1 MFQLTQMKILNEK
14 TDNPYGHYST
24 VTTGKIFVFS
34 VSKITHCRSVGFCCL
49 LQVAIYDT
57 ILLCIVFLLND
68 PTILQRFFSLIAG
81 QNQFTNWLTYFFI
94 VQLAVCISVQM
105 IYLNKALDT
114 FNTSVVTPIYYVF
127 FTTFVIIAS
136 AILYKVYFLFF
147 VEDILLLCV
156 TE

>member
-1 MFQLTQMKILNEK
+1 MQIPNEK
-14 TDNPYGHYST
+14 TDNLYVHYST

-68 PTILQRFFSLIAG
+68 PTILQIIFFSLIAG

-136 AILYKVYFLFF
+136 AILYKVSLLFF
-147 VEDILLLCV
+147 VEDSLLLCV

>member
-1 MFQLTQMKILNEK
+1 MQIPNEK
-14 TDNPYGHYST
+14 TDNLYVHYST

-68 PTILQRFFSLIAG
+68 PTILQIIFFSLIAG

-136 AILYKVYFLFF
+136 AILYKVYLLFF
-147 VEDILLLCV
+147 VEDILLLLV

>member
-1 MFQLTQMKILNEK
+1 MT
-14 TDNPYGHYST
+14 PR
-24 VTTGKIFVFS
+24 FS
-34 VSKITHCRSVGFCCL
+34 K
-49 LQVAIYDT
+49 D
-57 ILLCIVFLLND
+57 
-68 PTILQRFFSLIAG
+68 FFSLIAG

-136 AILYKVYFLFF
+136 AILYKVSLLFF

-156 TE
+156 TELSPHRKCGNNSLISKLYSMLIMCTQPPANKFIIEILFENIVKDSLKKQFDAVFNNPVVVCPVLR